1 MKFAAR
7 VFVSLH
13 PAVLDPAGTAVR
25 HAINQLQLSQVESV
39 RLGKYLEINLE
50 AETPQAA
57 EAQLQQICEQV
68 LTNPVIEQYR
78 FELQA
83 N

>member
-13 PAVLDPAGTAVR
+13 PAVLDPAGTAVGQ
-25 HAINQLQLSQVESV
+25 AINQLQLSQVESV
-39 RLGKYLEINLE
+39 RLGKYLEISLE
-50 AETPQAA
+50 AEDQAA
-57 EAQLQQICEQV
+57 ATAELKQICEQV

-83 N
+83 S